1 MTPLQQYSSII
12 KNPCEK
18 HQVKRLYA
26 FGSVITN
33 KFSDKSDIDLLA
45 DFNAME
51 LDKYADNYFS
61 LKFALEDAL
70 NRPVDLLEEKAI
82 RNPYFKRAV
91 EQQRQLIFGN

>member
-61 LKFALEDAL
+61 LKFALEDAR